1 MCTMLNKMLSD
12 GEARG
17 EARGRAKGI
26 LDLLGELGAV
36 PEKLRERI
44 MEEKNLEVLQ
54 VWFRQARHSET
65 IGQFQE
71 MM

>member
-1 MCTMLNKMLSD
+1 MCTMLNKMISD

-17 EARGRAKGI
+17 RAEDI
-26 LDLLGELGAV
+26 LVLLGELGVV
-36 PEKLRERI
+36 PEKLCERI
-44 MEEKNLEVLQ
+44 MGEKNLEVLQ
-54 VWFRQARHSET
+54 VWFRQALHSET

>member
-1 MCTMLNKMLSD
+1 MCTMLNKMISD
-12 GEARG
+12 G
-17 EARGRAKGI
+17 EARGRAKAI
-26 LDLLGELGAV
+26 LDILGELGVV
-36 PEKLRERI
+36 PEKLCERI

-54 VWFRQARHSET
+54 VWFRQALHSET